1 MVGSYTCRTGE
12 QLPPIGLTA
21 ELVRIARISIIRPIG
36 SIPPT
41 LTSLN
46 DLQLFLTTLILSN
59 RQTETIKPGPATNHQ
74 QPVTITLIGHKF
86 EIQYP
91 ATSMM
96 NALNLIKPYFV
107 ENRAKIMVGLLSL
120 IIVDMLQLFI
130 PRIIKRV
137 VDDLTAF
144 TLDGRQLLSYAL
156 LMIGIAVIIG
166 IFRYIWRRCL
176 LGTARRIEEGLRNML
191 FAHLQCL
198 SAAYFDTVKTG
209 DLMAHAT
216 NDIQQIRM
224 ATGMGM
230 VALNDAVVLGLA
242 AIGFMAYINVT
253 LTAFV
258 LIPMPIIV
266 FSTRFFSK
274 KMHRRYQTVQA
285 AFSDLTEVIRERFAG
300 IRIIKAHHQEKEE
313 AARVEAASK
322 NYVDKN
328 LRLVKIIGSFFPMMV
343 LFSNL
348 SLAIV
353 LYIGGRKTIMQDIT
367 AGDFVAFI
375 SYLGLLTWPM
385 MALGWV
391 TNLIQRGRASLD
403 RINRI
408 LQTVPDIKDNANA
421 VSLEDVQ
428 GHICFD
434 NVSFRYAAGRGQEG
448 NATLSRIDL
457 DIKPGTVLGVVG
469 PPGCG
474 KSTLLSLVPRLYDH
488 HQGRILIDGQDIRT
502 LKLQN
507 LRSHI
512 SFIPQ
517 EPFLFAG
524 TIRENITFGD
534 RRIPENRL
542 ENAVRDA
549 ALHDTIQSFSNG
561 LDTVVGEK
569 GVILSGGQKQRI
581 ALARCLLRDSAIMIL
596 DDPISQVDLETG
608 TAIINTIR
616 KMAGQKTIIIASHR
630 LSAVSYADRIIT
642 LDLGR
647 VTESGTHRQLMESNR
662 YYAKTYH
669 LQEIEEELNAA

>member
-1 MVGSYTCRTGE
+1 MTINQYPEADDQEPVPSS
-12 QLPPIGLTA
+12 Q
-21 ELVRIARISIIRPIG
+21 RPDSG
-36 SIPPT
+36 
-41 LTSLN
+41 
-46 DLQLFLTTLILSN
+46 D
-59 RQTETIKPGPATNHQ
+59 Q
-74 QPVTITLIGHKF
+74 QPS
-86 EIQYP
+86 
-91 ATSMM
+91 TSMM
-96 NALNLIKPYFV
+96 NASNLIKPYFI
-107 ENRAKIMVGLLSL
+107 ENRVKIMIGLLSL
-120 IIVDMLQLFI
+120 IIVDLLQLFI

-144 TLDGRQLLSYAL
+144 KLDGWQLFSYAL
-156 LMIGIAVIIG
+156 LMIGIAVFIG

-176 LGTARRIEEGLRNML
+176 LGTARRIEEGLRNRL
-191 FAHLQCL
+191 FGHLQCL
-198 SAAYFDTVKTG
+198 SAAYFDGVKTG

-230 VALNDAVVLGLA
+230 VALNDAIVLGLA

-258 LIPMPIIV
+258 LIPMPLIV
-266 FSTRFFSK
+266 VSTRFFSK

-300 IRIIKAHHQEKEE
+300 IRIIKAHHRQKEE
-313 AARVEAASK
+313 AAQVEAASR

-328 LRLVKIIGSFFPMMV
+328 IRLVKIIGCFFPMML

-353 LYIGGRKTIMQDIT
+353 LYLGGRKTIMQDIT
-367 AGDFVAFI
+367 PGDFVAFL

-403 RINRI
+403 RINQI
-408 LQTVPDIKDNANA
+408 LQTVPEIRDAENA
-421 VSLEDVQ
+421 VSIKDVQ
-428 GHICFD
+428 GHIVFE
-434 NVSFRYAAGRGQEG
+434 NVSFSYDADPDQEG
-448 NATLSRIDL
+448 IATLSRIDL
-457 DIKPGTVLGVVG
+457 DIEPGAVLGVVG

-474 KSTLLSLVPRLYDH
+474 KSTLLSLIPRLYDIRW
-488 HQGRILIDGQDIRT
+488 GRILIDGHDIRK
-502 LKLQN
+502 LKIQN
-507 LRSHI
+507 LRSLI

-534 RRIPENRL
+534 LNMPENRL
-542 ENAVRDA
+542 EKSVRDA
-549 ALHDTIQSFSNG
+549 ALYDTIQSFPDG
-561 LDTVVGEK
+561 LETVVGEK

-581 ALARCLLRDSAIMIL
+581 ALARCLLRDNAILML

-608 TAIINTIR
+608 TTIIDTIR
-616 KMAGQKTIIIASHR
+616 KMAGRKTIIIVSHR

-647 VTESGTHRQLMESNR
+647 ITECGTHRQLMESNK

-669 LQEIEEELNAA
+669 LQEIEEDLNAA

>member
-1 MVGSYTCRTGE
+1 
-12 QLPPIGLTA
+12 
-21 ELVRIARISIIRPIG
+21 
-36 SIPPT
+36 
-41 LTSLN
+41 
-46 DLQLFLTTLILSN
+46 
-59 RQTETIKPGPATNHQ
+59 
-74 QPVTITLIGHKF
+74 
-86 EIQYP
+86 
-91 ATSMM
+91 M
-96 NALNLIKPYFV
+96 NALNLIKPYFI
-107 ENRAKIMVGLLSL
+107 ENRAKIVFGLLSL

-144 TLDGRQLLSYAL
+144 TLDGRQLLAYAL
-156 LMIGIAVIIG
+156 FMIGIAVFIG
-166 IFRYIWRRCL
+166 VFRYIWRRCL
-176 LGTARRIEEGLRNML
+176 LGTARRIEEGLRNRL

-198 SAAYFDTVKTG
+198 SAAYFDGVKTG

-230 VALNDAVVLGLA
+230 VALNDAIVLGLA

-258 LIPMPIIV
+258 LIPMPLIV
-266 FSTRFFSK
+266 ISTRFFSK
-274 KMHRRYQTVQA
+274 KMHSRYQAVQA

-300 IRIIKAHHQEKEE
+300 IRIIKAHHRKKEE
-313 AARVEAASK
+313 AAWVEAASK

-328 LRLVKIIGSFFPMMV
+328 IRLVKIIGSFFPMMV

-353 LYIGGRKTIMQDIT
+353 LYLGSRKTIMQDIT

-403 RINRI
+403 RINQI
-408 LQTVPDIKDNANA
+408 LQTVPEIRDAENA
-421 VSLEDVQ
+421 VSIKDIQ
-428 GHICFD
+428 GHIVFD
-434 NVSFRYAAGRGQEG
+434 SVSFRYDAGPDQEG
-448 NATLSRIDL
+448 IATLSQIDL
-457 DIKPGTVLGVVG
+457 DIESGAVLGVVG

-474 KSTLLSLVPRLYDH
+474 KSTLLSLIPRLYDI
-488 HQGRILIDGQDIRT
+488 QRGRILIDGHDIRT
-502 LKLQN
+502 LKIQN

-534 RRIPENRL
+534 QQIPENRL
-542 ENAVRDA
+542 EKAVRDA
-549 ALHDTIQSFSNG
+549 ALFDSIQSFPDG
-561 LDTVVGEK
+561 LETVVGEK
-569 GVILSGGQKQRI
+569 GVILSGGQKQRV
-581 ALARCLLRDSAIMIL
+581 ALARCLLRDNAILML
-596 DDPISQVDLETG
+596 DDPISQVDLATG
-608 TAIINTIR
+608 TTIINTIR
-616 KMAGQKTIIIASHR
+616 KMAGQKTIIIVSHR

-647 VTESGTHRQLMESNR
+647 ITEYGTHRQLMESNK

-669 LQEIEEELNAA
+669 LQEIEEDLNAA